1 MVKELPVAI
10 DMMAGVVRTFVKELM
25 RPVMMQGAM
34 IVGIVSVFT
43 MIRLIIVLVII
54 MIVVVVEVTII
65 V

>member
-1 MVKELPVAI
+1 LVKELPVAI

-34 IVGIVSVFT
+34 IFSIVSVFT
-43 MIRLIIVLVII
+43 MIRLMIVQVII
-54 MIVVVVEVTII
+54 MIVVVVVVTVI